1 MERDRAGGLV
11 VSRKLNQSIVIDGG
25 LEITVTQVKGNT
37 IRLRI
42 VAPKEVRVL
51 RSELLSEAA

>member
-11 VSRKLNQSIVIDGG
+11 LSRKLNQSIVIDGG
-25 LEITVTQVKGNT
+25 IEITVTQVKGQT

-42 VAPKEVRVL
+42 VAPKEVKVV
-51 RSELLSEAA
+51 RSELLKGAA

>member
-1 MERDRAGGLV
+1 MERDRTGGLV

-25 LEITVTQVKGNT
+25 IEITVTQVKGQT

-42 VAPKEVRVL
+42 VAPKEVKVV
-51 RSELLSEAA
+51 RSELLKGAA